1 MVASGADGSHTDFS
15 SSTVA
20 RSPSFAPSDPTPDIH
35 KMPFVAAL
43 QPLLAAAGRAV
54 ATQGVKGALKT
65 GAKKI
70 GEKATKEGLK
80 DMATQGAK
88 QLGEKVASKEGM
100 EQAMGKLKER
110 QQQKE
115 MERRQKSDALME
127 QGRQRAST
135 GSTTMGA

>member
-100 EQAMGKLKER
+100 EQTPSESHQTATFTLFTSITIHANPSM
-110 QQQKE
+110 QC
-115 MERRQKSDALME
+115 
-127 QGRQRAST
+127 
-135 GSTTMGA
+135 TMVNH

>member
-20 RSPSFAPSDPTPDIH
+20 RSPSFAPPDPTPDIL
-35 KMPFVAAL
+35 KMPFLA
-43 QPLLAAAGRAV
+43 PLLAAAGRAV
-54 ATQGVKGALKT
+54 ATQGVRGALT
-65 GAKKI
+65 AGAKKV
-70 GEKATKEGLK
+70 GEAATKEGLK
-80 DMATQGAK
+80 GMAAQGAK
-88 QLGEKVASKEGM
+88 KVAEKVTSEEGM
-100 EQAMGKLKER
+100 QQAIDKLKER

-115 MERRQKSDALME
+115 MERRQKSNELME

>member
-20 RSPSFAPSDPTPDIH
+20 RSPSFAPPDPTPDIL
-35 KMPFVAAL
+35 KMPFLA
-43 QPLLAAAGRAV
+43 PLLAAAGRAV
-54 ATQGVKGALKT
+54 ATQGVKGA
-65 GAKKI
+65 
-70 GEKATKEGLK
+70 LK

-115 MERRQKSDALME
+115 MERRQKSNELME

>member
-1 MVASGADGSHTDFS
+1 MDGSLSDFS
-15 SSTVA
+15 SSTVLHPHLTA
-20 RSPSFAPSDPTPDIH
+20 TPDPTPDIL
-35 KMPFVAAL
+35 KMAFLA
-43 QPLLAAAGRAV
+43 PLLANAGRMIAQ
-54 ATQGVKGALKT
+54 QGVKGALKT

-80 DMATQGAK
+80 EMATQGAK
-88 QLGEKVASKEGM
+88 KVISQEGM
-100 EQAMGKLKER
+100 EAGMSKLKER

-115 MERRQKSDALME
+115 MERRQKSNELME